1 MELPS
6 LGTAVWAGL
15 VVLVVAM
22 LIVVAGL
29 FWRLWKAYSL
39 VRDDNMPRMAKV
51 VFVLATIYTLSPIDV
66 LPDPILFDDIGVL
79 VLSIGYLYK
88 QAQDLGLL
96 PDDDDN
102 GDNGD
107 NNKDN
112 DGDDASLAAG
122 DTDS

>member
-1 MELPS
+1 M
-6 LGTAVWAGL
+6 L
-15 VVLVVAM
+15 VLAM
-22 LIVVAGL
+22 LIVVGGL
-29 FWRLWKAYSL
+29 FWRLWKAYRL
-39 VRDDNMPRMAKV
+39 VADDDMPRMAKV

-96 PDDDDN
+96 PDADDN

-107 NNKDN
+107 DEG
-112 DGDDASLAAG
+112 GDRGAEHLTSGEAD
-122 DTDS
+122 